1 MPCMKFLFVGSDVCR
16 RLPSDS
22 TSRWTPL
29 PWAIAFPLLGWL
41 GDLHPLDNAHAERT
55 TPLVP
60 LHLAGAFFAP
70 SRGKYFSLGRKKIF
84 SSRGKLF
91 CSLGDVYTWERKTHP
106 VGDVYGLHLKL
117 GVTARMF
124 SQDSLANFSFNV
136 SPSLAMSVHIIV
148 PSLMN
153 CTKNFLDTPF
163 PFRKMVNPSMPHE
176 PSSPSP
182 GIPEA

>member
-1 MPCMKFLFVGSDVCR
+1 MIPVPPCYYIM
-16 RLPSDS
+16 
-22 TSRWTPL
+22 
-29 PWAIAFPLLGWL
+29 
-41 GDLHPLDNAHAERT
+41 
-55 TPLVP
+55 P
-60 LHLAGAFFAP
+60 LHLAGAFFCFLP
-70 SRGKYFSLGRKKIF
+70 RKIFLPPVEKIF

-91 CSLGDVYTWERKTHP
+91 CSLGDVYTWERKLPH

>member
-1 MPCMKFLFVGSDVCR
+1 M
-16 RLPSDS
+16 
-22 TSRWTPL
+22 
-29 PWAIAFPLLGWL
+29 
-41 GDLHPLDNAHAERT
+41 
-55 TPLVP
+55 P
-60 LHLAGAFFAP
+60 LHLAGAFFFSLP
-70 SRGKYFSLGRKKIF
+70 SKIFLPPEENISPSGGKYFFLPRKVVFAHTWERKNTT
-84 SSRGKLF
+84 RGKEKLIP
-91 CSLGDVYTWERKTHP
+91 WERKTHP

>member
-1 MPCMKFLFVGSDVCR
+1 MIPVPPCYNIM
-16 RLPSDS
+16 
-22 TSRWTPL
+22 
-29 PWAIAFPLLGWL
+29 
-41 GDLHPLDNAHAERT
+41 
-55 TPLVP
+55 P

-70 SRGKYFSLGRKKIF
+70 SRGKYFSLGRKKF
-84 SSRGKLF
+84 FPPEESCF
-91 CSLGDVYTWERKTHP
+91 CSHVGKKKHHTWERKTHP

>member
-1 MPCMKFLFVGSDVCR
+1 MIPVPPCYYIM
-16 RLPSDS
+16 
-22 TSRWTPL
+22 
-29 PWAIAFPLLGWL
+29 
-41 GDLHPLDNAHAERT
+41 
-55 TPLVP
+55 P
-60 LHLAGAFFAP
+60 LHLAGAFFC
-70 SRGKYFSLGRKKIF
+70 SLPRKIFLPREENIF

-91 CSLGDVYTWERKTHP
+91 LLTRGKEKHHTWERKTHP